1 MELKLAGMLLLRPNT
16 HAKQITMGIEA
27 VDYQPFY
34 GGKGRAG
41 YSGFARDLF
50 KEFAKEK
57 GHKISFI
64 TMPVNKLFDSFAEG
78 AFDLKFPDNKMW
90 KADKR
95 KGLRVSYSDV
105 VIRIDVGVISLKEN
119 SDNAPKVVG
128 VVEGL
133 IPWSLYFY

>member
-1 MELKLAGMLLLRPNT
+1 
-16 HAKQITMGIEA
+16 
-27 VDYQPFY
+27 
-34 GGKGRAG
+34 
-41 YSGFARDLF
+41 
-50 KEFAKEK
+50 
-57 GHKISFI
+57 
-64 TMPVNKLFDSFAEG
+64 MPVNKLFDSFAEG